1 MLIDTHTHVNLEQFK
16 DDSDAVIKKCLTQDI
31 WLINVG
37 TDAES
42 SRRAIELAHEY
53 PEGVYASV
61 GLHPNDVSADFDFSI
76 LETLAQDEKVVGI
89 GETGLDYFRT
99 PDAEKQ
105 KLQEEFFIKHIELA
119 RSVGKPLIIHCRN
132 AHARLTKILEQHGA
146 GMSGSMHFFTGT
158 KEEASRYIEL
168 GFYISFSGVITFAKE
183 YEELV
188 KWIPLDKVL
197 VETDAPYATPVPSG
211 TFGRAAP
218 VPMRGKRN
226 EPSFVE
232 HTARKIAELKNLPF
246 QEVADRTTQNAQI
259 LFKI

>member
-16 DDSDAVIKKCLTQDI
+16 DDSDAVIKKCLAQDI

-42 SRRAIELAHEY
+42 SRRAIALAHEY
-53 PEGVYASV
+53 PQGVYASV
-61 GLHPNDVSADFDFSI
+61 GLHPNDVNPDFDFSV
-76 LETLAQDEKVVGI
+76 LEKFAQDEKVVGI

-105 KLQEEFFIKHIELA
+105 KLQEEFFIKHIEL
-119 RSVGKPLIIHCRN
+119 SEKVKKPLIIHCRN
-132 AHARLTKILEQHGA
+132 AHENLLKLLQATSYKLPANPGV
-146 GMSGSMHFFTGT
+146 MHFFTGT
-158 KEEASRYIEL
+158 KEEAARYIEL

-188 KWIPLDKVL
+188 RWIPLDKIL
-197 VETDAPYATPVPSG
+197 VETDAPYA
-211 TFGRAAP
+211 AP
-218 VPMRGKRN
+218 APMRGKRN

-232 HTARKIAELKNLPF
+232 YTARKIAELKNLPF
-246 QEVADRTTQNAQI
+246 QEVADQTTQNARK
-259 LFKI
+259 LFGI

>member
-16 DDSDAVIKKCLTQDI
+16 DDSDAVIKKCLAQDI

-42 SRRAIELAHEY
+42 SRRAIALAHEY
-53 PEGVYASV
+53 PQGVYASV
-61 GLHPNDVSADFDFSI
+61 GLHPNDVNPDFDFSV
-76 LETLAQDEKVVGI
+76 LEKFAQDEKVVGI

-105 KLQEEFFIKHIELA
+105 KLQEEFFIKHIEL
-119 RSVGKPLIIHCRN
+119 SEKVKKPLIIHCRN
-132 AHARLTKILEQHGA
+132 AHENLLKLLQATSYKLPANPGV
-146 GMSGSMHFFTGT
+146 MHFFTGT
-158 KEEASRYIEL
+158 KEEAARYIEL

-188 KWIPLDKVL
+188 RWIPLDKIL
-197 VETDAPYATPVPSG
+197 VETDAPYA
-211 TFGRAAP
+211 AP
-218 VPMRGKRN
+218 APMRGKRN

-232 HTARKIAELKNLPF
+232 YTARKIAELKNLPF
-246 QEVADRTTQNAQI
+246 QEVADQTTQNART
-259 LFKI
+259 LFRI

>member
-16 DDSDAVIKKCLTQDI
+16 DDEDAVIQRCLSRDI

-37 TDAES
+37 TDVVS
-42 SRRAIELAHEY
+42 SQRGIALAHTY
-53 PEGVYASV
+53 PEGVYATV
-61 GLHPNDVSADFDFSI
+61 GLHPNDVSADFDFSA
-76 LETLAQDEKVVGI
+76 LEKLAHDEKVVGI
-89 GETGLDYFRT
+89 GETGLDYYRIPSFEGNPTSFRGM
-99 PDAEKQ
+99 Q
-105 KLQEEFFIKHIELA
+105 QEFFVRHIELA
-119 RSVGKPLIIHCRN
+119 QAVQKPLVIHCRN
-132 AHARLTKILEQHGA
+132 AHDDLLSILKANSYKLKAEA
-146 GMSGSMHFFTGT
+146 VSMHFFTGT
-158 KEEASRYIEL
+158 KEEAERYIEL

-188 KWIPLDKVL
+188 KWIPLDKIL
-197 VETDAPYATPVPSG
+197 VETDAP
-211 TFGRAAP
+211 FAAP

-246 QEVADRTTQNAQI
+246 QEVADRTTENARK

>member
-1 MLIDTHTHVNLEQFK
+1 MMLFDTHTHVNLEQFK
-16 DDSDAVIKKCLTQDI
+16 DDSDAVIKKCLARDI

-42 SRRAIELAHEY
+42 SRRAIALAHEY
-53 PEGVYASV
+53 PQGVYASV
-61 GLHPNDVSADFDFSI
+61 GLHPNDVNPDFDFSV
-76 LETLAQDEKVVGI
+76 LEKFAQDEKVVGI

-105 KLQEEFFIKHIELA
+105 KLQEEFFIKHIEL
-119 RSVGKPLIIHCRN
+119 SEKVKKPLIIHCRN
-132 AHARLTKILEQHGA
+132 AHENLLKLLQATSHKLPADPGV
-146 GMSGSMHFFTGT
+146 MHFFTGT
-158 KEEASRYIEL
+158 KEEAARYIEL

-188 KWIPLDKVL
+188 RWIPLDKIL
-197 VETDAPYATPVPSG
+197 VETDAP
-211 TFGRAAP
+211 FAAP
-218 VPMRGKRN
+218 APMRGKRN

-246 QEVADRTTQNAQI
+246 QEVADQTTQNART
-259 LFKI
+259 LFRI